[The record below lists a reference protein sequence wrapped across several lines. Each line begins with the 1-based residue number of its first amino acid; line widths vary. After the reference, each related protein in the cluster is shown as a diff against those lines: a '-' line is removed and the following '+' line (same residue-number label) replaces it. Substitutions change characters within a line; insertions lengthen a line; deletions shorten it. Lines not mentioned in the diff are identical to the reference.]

1 MDDFFLNRVITPV
14 EDAAGGDAQKEV
26 LT

>member
-14 EDAAGGDAQKEV
+14 EDASGGDAQKEV
-26 LT
+26 PT

>member
-14 EDAAGGDAQKEV
+14 ENAAGGDAQKEV